1 MNPADLLPRFDANL
15 AERSLRLEGVVI
27 GGAALAL
34 MGLISRETRD
44 CDLLEPPLDPTVAQA
59 ARDFARARQLL
70 GEVLREDWLNN
81 GPASLGPL
89 LPQGWRDRLQVV
101 YQGRAMLLWTLGR
114 PELLLAKLFALCDR
128 GLDLPDC
135 LALTPTSEELAEAKP
150 WVTAQDLN
158 PDWPAH
164 VEATFRD
171 LARRLGHGL

>member
-1 MNPADLLPRFDANL
+1 
-15 AERSLRLEGVVI
+15 
-27 GGAALAL
+27 

-44 CDLLEPPLDPTVAQA
+44 CDLLEPPLDPAVAQA
-59 ARDFARARQLL
+59 ARDFARSRQVL

-81 GPASLGPL
+81 GPASLAPL
-89 LPQGWRDRLQVV
+89 LPEGWRNRLQVV
-101 YQGRAMLLWTLGR
+101 YQGPAMRLWTLGR

-135 LALTPTSEELAEAKP
+135 IALAPTPVELVEARL
-150 WVTAQDLN
+150 WVSVQDLN

-164 VEATFRD
+164 VEATFRG